1 MVCILQTINCKDK
14 HLVEELISRFRE
26 ISNMEDAMNR
36 LFKKFEDIMVAI
48 TFAEAGE
55 YDEAKKI
62 LNQAEEEKL
71 EEMPGEVRET
81 A

>member
-1 MVCILQTINCKDK
+1 MQK
-14 HLVEELISRFRE
+14 LIK
-26 ISNMEDAMNR
+26 A
-36 LFKKFEDIMVAI
+36 FEDMMVAI

-62 LNQAEEEKL
+62 TGIEAVEEAVSA
-71 EEMPGEVRET
+71 PSVRTNE